1 MTHHHSII
9 PSFLGSLPLT
19 PAPWRYRLPVFR
31 RLGATRIWWRALTSP
46 CWTRSVQSWTSRRRW
61 RKSSRWMKNMKTA
74 SRSQGGKVMKGDEI
88 TGNPMLFG
96 RIGLRSSKITR
107 DRFDQRLEFYLKI
120 TWNDTFWFMGF
131 IWIDNPT
138 RLGFFFMGSMVTVSG

>member
-1 MTHHHSII
+1 MVYKGNHPQMALIQGCLHDTSPFHHSII
-9 PSFLGSLPLT
+9 PWQLTAYPSPVALPAAGFQAT
-19 PAPWRYRLPVFR
+19 WS
-31 RLGATRIWWRALTSP
+31 TRIWWRALTSP

-96 RIGLRSSKITR
+96 RIGLRSSKNHKGQVWPKARILPQNNMKWYFLVHGIYM
-107 DRFDQRLEFYLKI
+107 D
-120 TWNDTFWFMGF
+120 W
-131 IWIDNPT
+131 
-138 RLGFFFMGSMVTVSG
+138 